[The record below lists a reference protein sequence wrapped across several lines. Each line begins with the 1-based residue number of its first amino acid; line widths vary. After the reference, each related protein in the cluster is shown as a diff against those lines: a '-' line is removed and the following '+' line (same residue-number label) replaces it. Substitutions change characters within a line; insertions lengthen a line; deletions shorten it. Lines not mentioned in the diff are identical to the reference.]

1 MSKLTEIR
9 SGGKALPGI
18 RIAENL
24 CSIVTSLN
32 QLEDYGLTRPTT
44 NAGAKPKDLKGN
56 DLFERAHIL
65 REIVQRRFDKSRQE
79 RAIEYAT
86 YIEQIMAGQRLG
98 GVPPVTLFCSEPCQ
112 YIEETSTL
120 FLPYRS
126 VLVNIDGETQTEAR
140 FILRDRLV
148 QSGDWSLAAQIYH
161 GITEVHSSQILHDVN
176 RYAHPIRETVVA
188 ALNSEGHITKLILS
202 VLTAKGIEPYRVNRH
217 APKPNPKKGE
227 LMAYRGLISAIVG
240 AISGLSG
247 LQNMSKEIG
256 LLNNGEG
263 GAMLKAAQPFL
274 EYIVDLIVKDHSIG
288 LTPPVVFGIY
298 GGIAHDFNKFVSTEE
313 WHGGAGTYAGFRAEQ
328 RGKLGALAKQAA
340 VLTLFGLSRN

>member
-1 MSKLTEIR
+1 
-9 SGGKALPGI
+9 
-18 RIAENL
+18 
-24 CSIVTSLN
+24 
-32 QLEDYGLTRPTT
+32 
-44 NAGAKPKDLKGN
+44 
-56 DLFERAHIL
+56 
-65 REIVQRRFDKSRQE
+65 
-79 RAIEYAT
+79 
-86 YIEQIMAGQRLG
+86 
-98 GVPPVTLFCSEPCQ
+98 
-112 YIEETSTL
+112 
-120 FLPYRS
+120 
-126 VLVNIDGETQTEAR
+126 
-140 FILRDRLV
+140 
-148 QSGDWSLAAQIYH
+148 
-161 GITEVHSSQILHDVN
+161 
-176 RYAHPIRETVVA
+176 
-188 ALNSEGHITKLILS
+188 
-202 VLTAKGIEPYRVNRH
+202 
-217 APKPNPKKGE
+217 
-227 LMAYRGLISAIVG
+227 MAYRGLISAIVG